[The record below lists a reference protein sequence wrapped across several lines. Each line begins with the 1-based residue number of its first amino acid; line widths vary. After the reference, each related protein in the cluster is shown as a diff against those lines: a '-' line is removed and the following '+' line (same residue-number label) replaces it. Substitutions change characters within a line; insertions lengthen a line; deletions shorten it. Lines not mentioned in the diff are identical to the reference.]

1 MGQGTPGGMPPPGG
15 PGLPGQGG
23 DQKKDD
29 KQKKKKFEPRPAAR
43 SGRRRRRKGPS
54 TAVRIPQVFP
64 TSKCKLRLLKLDRIK
79 DFLLLEE
86 EFIRN
91 QEVFRPHEEKDQ
103 EERAKVEDLR
113 GSPLAVGNLEEMI
126 DDNHAIVSSSVG
138 PEYYV
143 GVLSFVNQDLLEPGC
158 TVLLHNKVMAVV
170 GILSDDTD
178 PMVSV
183 MKVEKAPLESYAD
196 IGGLES
202 QIQEI
207 KEAVELPLTHPELY
221 EDIGIRP
228 PKGVILYGEPGT
240 GKTLLAK
247 AVANQTS
254 ATFLRVVGSELIQK
268 YLGDGPKLVRELFRV
283 ADDMSPSIV
292 FIDEIDA
299 VGSKRYDSNSG
310 GTREI
315 QRTMLELL
323 NQLDGFDERGDVK
336 VIMATNKIESLDP
349 ALIRPGRIDR
359 KIEFPLP
366 DIKTKRRIF
375 GIHTGR
381 MTLSDD
387 VDLEIFIMAKDELSG
402 ADIKA
407 VCTEA
412 GLLALRERRM
422 KVTQD
427 DFVKAKEKALYRKK
441 GNIPVSMYL

>member
-1 MGQGTPGGMPPPGG
+1 MPPPGG
-15 PGLPGQGG
+15 QGPGQGE
-23 DQKKDD
+23 QKKED
-29 KQKKKKFEPRPAAR
+29 KTKKKKFEPRPAAR

-54 TAVRIPQVFP
+54 AAVRIPQVFP

-283 ADDMSPSIV
+283 ADDLSPSIV

-381 MTLSDD
+381 MTMSDD
-387 VDLEIFIMAKDELSG
+387 VDLEVFVMAKDELSG

-422 KVTQD
+422 KVTQE

>member
-1 MGQGTPGGMPPPGG
+1 MPPPGG
-15 PGLPGQGG
+15 QGPGQG
-23 DQKKDD
+23 DQKKED
-29 KQKKKKFEPRPAAR
+29 KTKKKKFEPRPAVR

-54 TAVRIPQVFP
+54 AAVRIPQVFP

-283 ADDMSPSIV
+283 ADDLSPSIV

-381 MTLSDD
+381 MTMSDD
-387 VDLEIFIMAKDELSG
+387 VDLEVFIMAKDELSG

-422 KVTQD
+422 KVTQE